1 MNADFTADDLAFQAE
16 VKDFLEKEFP
26 SAYRKKIDARQRLTK
41 EEIVDWQKILFR
53 KGWVA
58 PNWPKEYGGTGW
70 SPTQKYIF
78 STEM

>member
-58 PNWPKEYGGTGW
+58 PNWPKESGSVITSDSW
-70 SPTQKYIF
+70 
-78 STEM
+78 

>member
-53 KGWVA
+53 KWWVA

>member
-70 SPTQKYIF
+70 SPTQ
-78 STEM
+78 

>member
-53 KGWVA
+53 KGWV
-58 PNWPKEYGGTGW
+58 
-70 SPTQKYIF
+70 
-78 STEM
+78 